1 MCTVSDTRSSEYFR
15 FGRFLLQ
22 PGERQ
27 LLADGLVVPLE
38 PRAFDLLV
46 ALVERAGRLATK
58 EELFEGI
65 WPGRVVEEGN
75 LHVHVSTLRKKLGK
89 DAIETI
95 AGRGYRFTPPVDRI
109 EADVARPAAHRHN
122 LPQSLASFIG
132 REDELLLLSQML
144 ERTRLITL
152 AGIGGCGKTRLA
164 IKLAERV
171 LASFPD
177 GVRFVDLAPVT
188 EPERVARSL
197 ATAVEVREERDKP
210 IEETL
215 IRQLA
220 GQRTLLV
227 LDNCEHLIDTCAVL
241 VGRLLAST
249 SALCV
254 LVTSRE
260 GLGIAGERVVPVR
273 SLTLPPPDADQDPG
287 ALAGFEAVRL
297 FVERAQLV
305 APEFAL
311 GAGNASA
318 VVEICRRLDGIP
330 LALELAAARV
340 AMLSVEQIRAGLDDR
355 FRLLTGSSRA
365 VSRHQTLLATM
376 QSSYESLVPDEQRCF
391 RRLSVFAGGW
401 TLGAATAVIGQ
412 ADDMETVKRLGR
424 LVDKSLVQVDRTGPD
439 GPRYGMLETVR
450 QYARDILID
459 SGEGEVARAA
469 HLAHFLDFARTAQ
482 AGLFGDAVRQW
493 LDRIDAELPNLLAAH
508 AWCDRASD
516 GANKG
521 LELATNLRT
530 YWLGRGLFAS
540 GQGVYEEALAR
551 KGSDPRSML
560 RGRTLYALG
569 QHCYVRGQLE
579 QVPGPMEEALSI
591 AREHGDDEWV
601 VYCLDRLSL
610 TFVWLGDTVRA
621 RECCVEEL
629 TVAYRTGNQRLI
641 GFALTAEGGVCR
653 AQGNFDAAAK
663 AYEQALA
670 LFEAG
675 KDLHNRHNALVD
687 VARVAIARGTLGRAR
702 EALAAAIRLVGEM
715 GTMYRG
721 HFALE
726 ATSRLAAA
734 CEDWLVAAR
743 LQGASD
749 AAVDKMGGTRTWFDD
764 PILASLHEKPAAML
778 GAGAYASAYD
788 QGRGLALEEALG
800 EAAAWLDQPRVWRS

>member
-1 MCTVSDTRSSEYFR
+1 
-15 FGRFLLQ
+15 
-22 PGERQ
+22 
-27 LLADGLVVPLE
+27 
-38 PRAFDLLV
+38 
-46 ALVERAGRLATK
+46 
-58 EELFEGI
+58 
-65 WPGRVVEEGN
+65 
-75 LHVHVSTLRKKLGK
+75 
-89 DAIETI
+89 
-95 AGRGYRFTPPVDRI
+95 
-109 EADVARPAAHRHN
+109 
-122 LPQSLASFIG
+122 
-132 REDELLLLSQML
+132 
-144 ERTRLITL
+144 
-152 AGIGGCGKTRLA
+152 
-164 IKLAERV
+164 
-171 LASFPD
+171 
-177 GVRFVDLAPVT
+177 
-188 EPERVARSL
+188 
-197 ATAVEVREERDKP
+197 VREERAKP

-215 IRQLA
+215 ILQLA
-220 GQRTLLV
+220 GQHMLLV
-227 LDNCEHLIDTCAVL
+227 LDNCEHLIDTCAAL

-249 SALCV
+249 AALCV

-260 GLGIAGERVVPVR
+260 GLGIAGERVVQVR
-273 SLTLPPPDADQDPG
+273 SLTLPPPGTDQNPD

-297 FVERAQLV
+297 FVERAQQV
-305 APEFAL
+305 APEFGL
-311 GAGNASA
+311 GAGNAPA

-340 AMLSVEQIRAGLDDR
+340 ALLSVEQIRAGLDDR

-365 VSRHQTLLATM
+365 VSRHQTLLATL
-376 QSSYESLVPDEQRCF
+376 QSSFESLVPDEQRHF

-412 ADDMETVKRLGR
+412 ADDLETVERLGR
-424 LVDKSLVQVDRTGPD
+424 LVDKSLVLVDRTGPD

-450 QYARDILID
+450 QYSRDILIE
-459 SGEGEVARAA
+459 SGESEDARDA

-493 LDRIDAELPNLLAAH
+493 LNRIDAELPNLLAAH

-516 GANKG
+516 GANRG

-540 GQGVYEEALAR
+540 GQRVYEEALAR
-551 KGSDPRSML
+551 RDSDPRSML
-560 RGRTLYALG
+560 RGRALYALG

-579 QVPGPMEEALSI
+579 KVPGPTEEALSI

-621 RECCVEEL
+621 RECCEEEL
-629 TVAYRTGNQRLI
+629 AVARRTGNQRLI

-653 AQGNFDAAAK
+653 AQGNFDAAAR
-663 AYEQALA
+663 AYEQALT

-675 KDLHNRHNALVD
+675 RDPHNRHNALVD

-702 EALAAAIRLVGEM
+702 EALAAAIRLVGEL

-721 HFALE
+721 HFSLE

-734 CEDWLVAAR
+734 CEEWLVAAR

-764 PILASLHEKPAAML
+764 PILASLHERPAALL
-778 GAGAYASAYD
+778 GPEAYASAYD
-788 QGRGLALEEALG
+788 QGRGLALEVALG
-800 EAAAWLDQPRVWRS
+800 EAAAWLEKDALSKDRANGARGRLQAT